1 LAEKRTNLRRSTLGS
16 GVFTRRLKV
25 YFYTSNLEKLLQAR
39 LLFQNQGQSL
49 NHFRAYREPYEEDY
63 TLDKND
69 LLRNAINQVRNQFL
83 VRSIFF
89 VEDTSIRIEAL
100 SDEIDYPG
108 LRAKEWFAET
118 GFNELDILLEEAG
131 DDRRATVKSDI
142 AIHIPNLEDVFF
154 FHGETHGTVA
164 KHPPSFE
171 PNPVY
176 PWLTPTT
183 FNGWFI
189 PDGETTPLGALSF
202 ERSAAHDF
210 RGKALT
216 DLLDFI
222 RPLNAA
228 ANLPSSFFAREQR
241 PPTSNPTEPYLPH
254 IFDALKDNAPT
265 VICIIGH
272 KCSGKTTA
280 SEFVQSSFGVRFFEA
295 SEQLRAIARDM
306 GIEVNSSASAM
317 SFLEEQGYD
326 IVAQQIIEQLDEDAS
341 QMVVISG
348 LRTVEELDLIYRS
361 HSNVLT
367 LLISADRRIRFERH
381 VRRGRDPDVQTPEQ
395 FLELDSEQLGFGLLS
410 VAEEISN
417 VIIVNESDLPS
428 YYNRVNS
435 AVEATLFSKKESSAT
450 FSSLSELHR
459 SLIAL
464 SELGRV
470 SSCEDISSETE
481 RLGSKVWRYN
491 TNRALKSVPLFVD
504 RHDHGEKLLSYR
516 VNERGEQL
524 LRLLNRRRQYLL

>member
-1 LAEKRTNLRRSTLGS
+1 
-16 GVFTRRLKV
+16 
-25 YFYTSNLEKLLQAR
+25 
-39 LLFQNQGQSL
+39 
-49 NHFRAYREPYEEDY
+49 
-63 TLDKND
+63 
-69 LLRNAINQVRNQFL
+69 
-83 VRSIFF
+83 
-89 VEDTSIRIEAL
+89 
-100 SDEIDYPG
+100 
-108 LRAKEWFAET
+108 
-118 GFNELDILLEEAG
+118 
-131 DDRRATVKSDI
+131 
-142 AIHIPNLEDVFF
+142 
-154 FHGETHGTVA
+154 
-164 KHPPSFE
+164 
-171 PNPVY
+171 
-176 PWLTPTT
+176 
-183 FNGWFI
+183 
-189 PDGETTPLGALSF
+189 
-202 ERSAAHDF
+202 
-210 RGKALT
+210 
-216 DLLDFI
+216 
-222 RPLNAA
+222 
-228 ANLPSSFFAREQR
+228 
-241 PPTSNPTEPYLPH
+241 
-254 IFDALKDNAPT
+254 
-265 VICIIGH
+265 
-272 KCSGKTTA
+272 
-280 SEFVQSSFGVRFFEA
+280 
-295 SEQLRAIARDM
+295 M